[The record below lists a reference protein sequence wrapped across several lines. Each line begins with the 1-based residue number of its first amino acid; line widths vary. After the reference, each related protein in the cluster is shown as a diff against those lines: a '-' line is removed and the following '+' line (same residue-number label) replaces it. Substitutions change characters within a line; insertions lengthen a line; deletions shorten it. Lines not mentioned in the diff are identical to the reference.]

1 MNCHHGCHGC
11 CDHGTSEALR
21 EANQRSSN
29 LASEN
34 TQLRGEVLNKTK
46 EIGEKDK
53 QVAVVGKDLEFAR
66 GQLTKT
72 EGELTVEK
80 EKVKEITSLFN
91 NLRIESG
98 NKDKQIEIQGKD
110 IRDLKAELNKSEERS
125 LEREL
130 REQERKLNEF
140 IQKLG
145 ISREKPRELQKA
157 YRQLIRARENYN
169 QNDIDEADD
178 RIEDIKDE
186 LLSSGWIQRGVSA
199 ENIQKLCSKCKKI
212 AEIKVAQ
219 GKVQEQRWMQQKQLI
234 QVRQEQEQQQSQYE
248 AQQEVP
254 PHNSN

>member
-1 MNCHHGCHGC
+1 
-11 CDHGTSEALR
+11 
-21 EANQRSSN
+21 
-29 LASEN
+29 
-34 TQLRGEVLNKTK
+34 LNKTK

-145 ISREKPRELQKA
+145 ISREKPR
-157 YRQLIRARENYN
+157 
-169 QNDIDEADD
+169 
-178 RIEDIKDE
+178 
-186 LLSSGWIQRGVSA
+186 
-199 ENIQKLCSKCKKI
+199 
-212 AEIKVAQ
+212 
-219 GKVQEQRWMQQKQLI
+219 
-234 QVRQEQEQQQSQYE
+234 
-248 AQQEVP
+248 
-254 PHNSN
+254 